1 MYEPLQL
8 TQAYRCVLWLVPA
21 KTVLLTVETSPTL
34 LRRGSKLVPARRLC
48 QKTTRSR
55 RLLPHPRRRRTRR
68 SREHGWSEL
77 GRVDRIREGVPGAE
91 VRTVHAWQ
99 CLYPGAFALGSALT
113 STRFGTACPSHDE
126 LSWESKGHDGVLST
140 PQSAQNKRSGPKLT
154 HLSAS
159 SLHLTH
165 PRPIVVST
173 YSHLNRPCYTIL
185 QSAHQTHHD
194 KPDAPEATEF
204 ERLDHLVR
212 REDSHRPPAQ
222 LGLEPPPSFL
232 LVALRPLDR

>member
-1 MYEPLQL
+1 VYEPLQL

-21 KTVLLTVETSPTL
+21 KTVLLTVETSPTP

-113 STRFGTACPSHDE
+113 STIPGTAYPPCARWAGE
-126 LSWESKGHDGVLST
+126 LRGHDGVLST
-140 PQSAQNKRSGPKLT
+140 PQSAQNKLRSEVDPSLR
-154 HLSAS
+154 AS

-165 PRPIVVST
+165 PRSIVVST
-173 YSHLNRPCYTIL
+173 YSHLDRPCYTIL

-194 KPDAPEATEF
+194 KPDAPEATEL